1 MKKYYPNSTGL
12 KNCLNSLVLQRYY
25 NTIMEKDS
33 IYHIGEKKKE
43 LTKNIISTLKEN
55 KWPFNTA
62 LKSDILGYIEEIQR
76 DIAVQVKS
84 SNGIND
90 KIKLIM
96 KEHVMS
102 IILVITAIENV
113 SKNKGHKTCGVD
125 NNKLSTI
132 DEKLNL
138 VKELSYKSLSQ
149 YKASP
154 PLYKRGGVY
163 IVDPIKNKE
172 RPLGI
177 PTVKDRCVQE
187 LFRLVLDPAID
198 VISDPDSYGFRKNR
212 NCHMAL
218 GRVQKTLIK
227 NTSMKTI
234 IDADIKGFFDNINH
248 KWILK
253 NFPFPT
259 RCEHILKEWLNAG
272 IFEKEEIIINDQG
285 VPQGGIISPLIAN
298 YTLNGI
304 EKEAF
309 KGLRKYKPGIKN
321 KANYTDLTR
330 SLIRYADDFVVIIGD
345 IKEEY
350 TQLVYKNIENFLNE
364 RGLNLNSTKTKI
376 IYFGK
381 ENINGKVEPI
391 EGKFNFLGFT
401 FHFIPNPKISSFFN
415 RKDLLQKAKLFVYPN
430 RDKFK
435 NFKKKIKETIEN
447 SKNISAYELIKK
459 LNPLI
464 TGWTNYFGL
473 SICAKTLSHLDNYIY
488 RRIWVWIKKKY
499 PRTSKIFLA
508 EKFFKNN
515 EIASPANRSWHF
527 FGRIDN
533 LTRNQQKRRKGVIFL
548 KFALKLNNIIALF
561 KVAPSPDLR
570 TKTPY
575 IDKDDFIKYSVNV
588 NKQRMSKEGYSDTSV
603 LYNLQKGYCE
613 FCNQPLMENGDL
625 SNTVVHHI
633 KPLNIGGSDKTL
645 SNKTLIH
652 KECHTTI
659 HNIYGYKEI
668 TKLPYRVEKIGMRKS
683 STTIT
688 YESKG

>member
-1 MKKYYPNSTGL
+1 MKKYNPNSTGPR
-12 KNCLNSLVLQRYY
+12 NCLDSLVLQRNY

-33 IYHIGEKKKE
+33 KYPIGVKKKE
-43 LTKNIISTLKEN
+43 LTNNIISTLKEN
-55 KWPFNTA
+55 KWPFQTG
-62 LKSDILGYIEEIQR
+62 LKSDIERYIEEIQR
-76 DIAVQVKS
+76 DIAVQVKL
-84 SNGIND
+84 SNEIND
-90 KIKLIM
+90 KIKLRM

-102 IILVITAIENV
+102 IIFAITAIENV
-113 SKNKGHKTCGVD
+113 SKNKGHKTCGID
-125 NNKLSTI
+125 NNKISSI
-132 DEKLNL
+132 EDKLNL
-138 VKELSYKSLSQ
+138 VKELSYKNLSQ

-154 PLYKRGGVY
+154 VRRVY

-177 PTVKDRCVQE
+177 PTIKDRCVQE

-198 VISDPDSYGFRKNR
+198 VISDSDSYGFRKNR

-227 NTSMKTI
+227 NTPMKTI

-248 KWILK
+248 KWIIE

-272 IFEKEEIIINDQG
+272 IIEKEVTIFNNQG

-321 KANYTDLTR
+321 KVNYTDLTR

-364 RGLNLNSTKTKI
+364 RGLNLNSTKTSI

-401 FHFIPNPKISSFFN
+401 FHFIPKPKISSFFN
-415 RKDLLQKAKLFVYPN
+415 KKDLLQKAKLFVYPN

-435 NFKKKIKETIEN
+435 NFKKKIKETIDN
-447 SKNISAYELIKK
+447 SRNISAYELIKK
-459 LNPLI
+459 INPLI
-464 TGWTNYFGL
+464 TGWTNYFGF

-488 RRIWVWIKKKY
+488 RRIWVWILKKY
-499 PRTSKIFLA
+499 PKTSKVFLA
-508 EKFFKNN
+508 DKFFKNN
-515 EIASPANRSWHF
+515 EIASPANRNWHF
-527 FGRIDN
+527 FGRIYN
-533 LTRNQQKRRKGVIFL
+533 LTSNQQKRRKGVAFL

-561 KVAPSPDLR
+561 KVAPGPDLR
-570 TKTPY
+570 SKTPY
-575 IDKDDFIKYSVNV
+575 IDKDQFIKYSVNV
-588 NKQRMSKEGYSDTSV
+588 NKLIIPKEGYSDTSV
-603 LYNLQKGYCE
+603 LYNIQKGYCE
-613 FCNQPLMENGDL
+613 FCNKPLMENGDL
-625 SNTVVHHI
+625 SNTAVHHI
-633 KPLNIGGSDKTL
+633 KPLNIGGSDITL

-652 KECHTTI
+652 NECHILI
-659 HNIYGYKEI
+659 HKIYGYKEI
-668 TKLPYRVEKIGMRKS
+668 TKLPYRIEKKGIKKS
-683 STTIT
+683 STTVT
-688 YESKG
+688 YESKD